1 MYRDKHCARDNPER
15 ITLVSSAKLMLSLDT
30 RPVIQTL
37 NFYNFYGEN
46 GLILELKK
54 KKERKKNHQG
64 SKNKYHWSWKLE
76 RRKTFEAK

>member
-1 MYRDKHCARDNPER
+1 
-15 ITLVSSAKLMLSLDT
+15 MLSLDT

-54 KKERKKNHQG
+54 KKKGKKTIKEARINTTGVGNWSEEKLLKQSR
-64 SKNKYHWSWKLE
+64 SKTRNQLFVFPCIVQFVI
-76 RRKTFEAK
+76 T